1 VRAKVFELALDVRY
15 VVTYPEKLLTRR
27 YALQSDLWGLSQE
40 LALLQR
46 QSQLLLDELESIK
59 ADGGV
64 TKQKRRE
71 RLHLD
76 LRPINERSR
85 LLREVQVTKRDELI
99 RVETQ
104 LRETFRAM
112 GHAIAIGDQ
121 QVLAD
126 AERLN
131 GAKSL
136 KIAED
141 SYDYDLF
148 VSHAFEDKED
158 VVRPLVKCLRELGI
172 KVWYDEVELTV
183 GDSLRQSIDRG
194 LITSR
199 FGIVV
204 ISPFFLRKRWTIYE
218 LDSLVAREVESGK
231 VILPIWHK
239 VTKDEVLHYS
249 PKLADKRALNTA
261 TDTISDIAL
270 EVAIAIYNR
279 PH

>member
-1 VRAKVFELALDVRY
+1 MAVAI
-15 VVTYPEKLLTRR
+15 YPEKLLTRR
-27 YALQSDLWGLSQE
+27 YALQSELWGLRQE
-40 LALLQR
+40 LGRLQ
-46 QSQLLLDELESIK
+46 QQAQPLLDELQSIK

-64 TKQKRRE
+64 TKQKRRAW
-71 RLHLD
+71 LHLE
-76 LRPINERSR
+76 LRPINDRSR
-85 LLREVQVTKRDELI
+85 ILHEIQSARRDELI

-112 GHAIAIGDQ
+112 GHSIAVGNQQIFVGEERRENNEALQTGGDTF
-121 QVLAD
+121 A
-126 AERLN
+126 
-131 GAKSL
+131 
-136 KIAED
+136 
-141 SYDYDLF
+141 YDLF
-148 VSHAFEDKED
+148 VSHAFEDKDD
-158 VVRPLVKCLRELGI
+158 VVRPLVKHLGELGI

-194 LITSR
+194 LTGSR
-199 FGIVV
+199 FGVVV
-204 ISPFFLRKRWTIYE
+204 ISPSFLRKQWTIYE

-239 VTKDEVLHYS
+239 VKKDEVLSYS

-279 PH
+279 PR